1 MTRKTLHSLCQKQK
15 CEALTEKN
23 HIKEKSIKSWLP
35 IRLVLQCN
43 KRCHTN
49 LFMVKARYTL
59 FSHHKLLY
67 FHPHN
72 KYLFHN
78 SSKSQKK
85 QKKIYICII
94 KMRNSHFCQCQF
106 YNSFNLHN
114 QFLWHST
121 RTSNL
126 SLLSHEVFS
135 TFPYTFLKFGS
146 YVAHNINTVKSYLHV
161 YID

>member
-1 MTRKTLHSLCQKQK
+1 MKNQSNHGCQYDLYYNVIKDAIQTCSWSKRDTLSSVIINCFTFTLTINTCFTIQVSLKKT
-15 CEALTEKN
+15 E
-23 HIKEKSIKSWLP
+23 
-35 IRLVLQCN
+35 
-43 KRCHTN
+43 
-49 LFMVKARYTL
+49 
-59 FSHHKLLY
+59 
-67 FHPHN
+67 
-72 KYLFHN
+72 
-78 SSKSQKK
+78 
-85 QKKIYICII
+85 KIYICII